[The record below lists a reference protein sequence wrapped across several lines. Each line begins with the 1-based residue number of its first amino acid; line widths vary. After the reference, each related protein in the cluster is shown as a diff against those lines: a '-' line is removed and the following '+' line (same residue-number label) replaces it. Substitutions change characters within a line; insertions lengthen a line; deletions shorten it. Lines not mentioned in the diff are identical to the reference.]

1 MKKKMFVIKWKENG
15 KHEWEIT
22 FTVVGLAGVMENL
35 VEMAKNGVSIEDI
48 VVEEIEE
55 EVEK

>member
-1 MKKKMFVIKWKENG
+1 MFAIEWKENG
-15 KHEWEIT
+15 KHKWENV

-48 VVEEIEE
+48 VVEEIED
-55 EVEK
+55 